1 MTVQIDPEG
10 NESRALVDI
19 VDLEGKNVL
28 EVGCGFGRLT
38 WQYAEITAHVTAI
51 DSFGE
56 WIEQAKEDL
65 PDRLQGRVDFRHMTF
80 EGLAAETKSAV
91 FDNVIL
97 SWSL

>member
-1 MTVQIDPEG
+1 MMVQTDPEG
-10 NESRALVDI
+10 NETRALFDMVNL
-19 VDLEGKNVL
+19 VGKNVL

-51 DSFGE
+51 DPFGE
-56 WIEQAKEDL
+56 WIKQAKENL
-65 PDRLQGRVDFRHMTF
+65 PDKLQGRVDFRNITF
-80 EGLAAETKSAV
+80 EELAVEAKPAA

>member
-10 NESRALVDI
+10 NEPRALFGM
-19 VDLEGKNVL
+19 VDLKGKNVL

-51 DSFGE
+51 DSYGE
-56 WIEQAKEDL
+56 WIKRAKEDL
-65 PDRLQGRVDFRHMTF
+65 PDKLQGRVDFHHITF
-80 EGLAAETKSAV
+80 EELTAETKSAV

>member
-1 MTVQIDPEG
+1 MMVQTDPEG
-10 NESRALVDI
+10 NETRALFDMVNL
-19 VDLEGKNVL
+19 VGKNVL

-51 DSFGE
+51 DPFGE
-56 WIEQAKEDL
+56 WIKQAKENL
-65 PDRLQGRVDFRHMTF
+65 PDKLQGRVDFRNITF
-80 EGLAAETKSAV
+80 EELAVESKPAA